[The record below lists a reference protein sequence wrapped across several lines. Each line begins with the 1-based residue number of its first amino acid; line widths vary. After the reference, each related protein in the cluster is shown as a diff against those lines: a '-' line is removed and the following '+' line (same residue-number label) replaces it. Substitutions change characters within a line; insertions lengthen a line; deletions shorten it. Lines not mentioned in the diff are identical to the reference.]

1 MSNIF
6 QGCRHGFEKDIFMSL
21 PCVVGRNG
29 VQSFIRLLYTSK
41 EQELM
46 TVSCRRIYEAQ
57 KLILDKIE

>member
-1 MSNIF
+1 
-6 QGCRHGFEKDIFMSL
+6 MSL